1 MSFNPRHFLFARTTK
16 MLSVL
21 TLVSLALFA
30 QSITC
35 LPSAISSDAEVPENF
50 NLEPNGL
57 SPFTTETGMLSS
69 DLKAPSVDGSDA
81 FLSNQLAFNEDF
93 TASAPPASQPNACG
107 EAQKRKRQTE
117 GDTACPAELREKEPG
132 AALETP
138 KPTPQ
143 DQQSNPEKP
152 GAPGSRKKIPSWLEQ
167 SIHTR
172 HRGVIKTENFDSS
185 CPKRYPFTVCG
196 IHDTDHLWTW
206 EDLNSV
212 HDADLCMSSLFYI
225 AFLTLESLAL
235 TACTRDRGC
244 FGALWPGPKKRV
256 VLQRIQR
263 IRKSNAFRPLL
274 TLS

>member
-1 MSFNPRHFLFARTTK
+1 
-16 MLSVL
+16 MLSAL

-35 LPSAISSDAEVPENF
+35 LPSAISSDAEVLENF

-81 FLSNQLAFNEDF
+81 FLSNQLALNDDF
-93 TASAPPASQPNACG
+93 TASAPPASQPNANNGCG
-107 EAQKRKRQTE
+107 EAQKWKRQTE
-117 GDTACPAELREKEPG
+117 GDTACPAEFREKEPG

-138 KPTPQ
+138 KTTPQ
-143 DQQSNPEKP
+143 DQQSDPEKP
-152 GAPGSRKKIPSWLEQ
+152 GAPGSTKKFPSWFEQ

-172 HRGVIKTENFDSS
+172 HQGESKVENYDSS
-185 CPKRYPFTVCG
+185 GCPKRYAYSVCG
-196 IHDTDHLWTW
+196 IHDTDARWSW
-206 EDLNSV
+206 EKLSSV
-212 HDADLCMSSLFYI
+212 HDADLCMSSLFYVD
-225 AFLTLESLAL
+225 FLTLESLAL
-235 TACTRDRGC
+235 TACTPDRGW

-256 VLQRIQR
+256 VLQRIQY

-274 TLS
+274 TLSWSICVV